1 MDKSYRKRRE
11 KMKSIRTFTFVLL
24 VLALSLTACGL
35 DEYADAA
42 NTALGN
48 FNSAGEAV
56 TEQLFMIN
64 DDNAIISD
72 PDWQEATFSALDEM
86 EAAGKAF
93 ASLPETPAGYEQVDS
108 LLTDLA
114 FETASFVDTTRNMI
128 ETEDIDQVDAVNES
142 LTAVNDLV
150 TQVDAA
156 IIAVNE

>member
-1 MDKSYRKRRE
+1 MQFT
-11 KMKSIRTFTFVLL
+11 RTLTFVLL

-48 FNSAGEAV
+48 FNSTGEAV

-72 PDWQEATFSALDEM
+72 PDWQSTTLSALDEM

-128 ETEDIDQVDAVNES
+128 ETEDINQVDAVNAS
-142 LTAVNDLV
+142 LATVNDLV
-150 TQVDAA
+150 TQVDSA
-156 IIAVNE
+156 IGSANE

>member
-1 MDKSYRKRRE
+1 MRLT
-11 KMKSIRTFTFVLL
+11 RTFTFVLL

-64 DDNAIISD
+64 DDNSIISD
-72 PDWQEATFSALDEM
+72 PDWQETTLSALDGF

-114 FETASFVDTTRNMI
+114 FETNSLVGAIRTMI
-128 ETEDIDQVDAVNES
+128 ATGDINQVDAVNDRM
-142 LTAVNDLV
+142 TTVNNLV
-150 TQVDAA
+150 TRVDAA
-156 IIAVNE
+156 ISAANE

>member
-1 MDKSYRKRRE
+1 
-11 KMKSIRTFTFVLL
+11 MKLTRTFTFVLL

-48 FNSAGEAV
+48 FNSAGTAV
-56 TEQLFMIN
+56 SEQLFMIN
-64 DDNAIISD
+64 DDNAIIND

-114 FETASFVDTTRNMI
+114 FETNSFVDITRNMI
-128 ETEDIDQVDAVNES
+128 ETGDLNQMDAVNES
-142 LTAVNDLV
+142 LTTVNDLV
-150 TQVDAA
+150 VEVDSAITAA
-156 IIAVNE
+156 NE